1 MNNVSLRLEAK
12 PALARLVR
20 MTAANV
26 AVLSSMSV
34 DRVEDLRMAAEE
46 AFVFACSCIP
56 GQMVTVDFD
65 ADDQHVGM
73 TFDMGSAPIS
83 ESDDSACAY
92 ADLIL
97 ASVCDTYE
105 KLSEPSRLVLDM
117 KADV

>member
-56 GQMVTVDFD
+56 GQMVTVDFN

-97 ASVCDTYE
+97 ASVCDSYE

>member
-1 MNNVSLRLEAK
+1 MNSVSLRLEAT

-20 MTAANV
+20 MTAANI

-34 DRVEDLRMAAEE
+34 DRVEDLRMAA
-46 AFVFACSCIP
+46 FVLACSCIP

-73 TFDMGSAPIS
+73 TFDMGDAPIV
-83 ESDDSACAY
+83 EGDDSASTY

-97 ASVCDTYE
+97 TSVCDSYE
-105 KLSEPSRLVLDM
+105 KLSNPTRLVLDM

>member
-1 MNNVSLRLEAK
+1 MNSVSLRLEAK

-97 ASVCDTYE
+97 ASVCDSYE

>member
-92 ADLIL
+92 VDLIL
-97 ASVCDTYE
+97 ASVCDSYE

>member
-1 MNNVSLRLEAK
+1 
-12 PALARLVR
+12 
-20 MTAANV
+20 
-26 AVLSSMSV
+26 MSV

-46 AFVFACSCIP
+46 AFVLACSCIP

-73 TFDMGSAPIS
+73 TFDMGDAPIV
-83 ESDDSACAY
+83 EGDDSASTY

-97 ASVCDTYE
+97 TSVCDSYE
-105 KLSEPSRLVLDM
+105 KLSNPTRLVLDM

>member
-1 MNNVSLRLEAK
+1 MNSVSLRLEAT

-20 MTAANV
+20 MTAANI

-46 AFVFACSCIP
+46 AFVLACSCIP

-73 TFDMGSAPIS
+73 TFDMGDAPIVEGAS
-83 ESDDSACAY
+83 TY

-97 ASVCDTYE
+97 TSVCDSYE
-105 KLSEPSRLVLDM
+105 KLSNPTRLVLDM

>member
-1 MNNVSLRLEAK
+1 MNSVSLRLEAT

-20 MTAANV
+20 MTAANI

-46 AFVFACSCIP
+46 AFVLACSCIP

-73 TFDMGSAPIS
+73 TFDMGDASIVGG
-83 ESDDSACAY
+83 DDSASTY

-97 ASVCDTYE
+97 TSVCDSYE
-105 KLSEPSRLVLDM
+105 KLSNPTRLVLDM

>member
-56 GQMVTVDFD
+56 GQTVTVDFD

-97 ASVCDTYE
+97 ASVCDSYE

>member
-26 AVLSSMSV
+26 ASMSV

-97 ASVCDTYE
+97 ASVCDSYE

>member
-1 MNNVSLRLEAK
+1 MNSVSLRLEAT

-20 MTAANV
+20 MTAANI

-34 DRVEDLRMAAEE
+34 DRVEDLRMASEE
-46 AFVFACSCIP
+46 AFVLACSCIP

-73 TFDMGSAPIS
+73 TFDMGDAPIV
-83 ESDDSACAY
+83 EGDDSASTY

-97 ASVCDTYE
+97 TSVCDSYE
-105 KLSEPSRLVLDM
+105 KLSNPTRLVLDM